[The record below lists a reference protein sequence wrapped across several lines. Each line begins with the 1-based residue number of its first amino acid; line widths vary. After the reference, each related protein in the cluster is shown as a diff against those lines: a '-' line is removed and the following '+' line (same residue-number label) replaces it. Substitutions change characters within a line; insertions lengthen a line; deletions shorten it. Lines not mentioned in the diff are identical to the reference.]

1 MFELISVEFPELLTF
16 HTTVGAL
23 QYFLVSSFLIGT
35 DFSISRYE
43 ERKTPY
49 WGAFISVSQ
58 ETGRHGFL
66 KRWEGGIDPLYQ
78 Q

>member
-43 ERKTPY
+43 ERKTP
-49 WGAFISVSQ
+49 
-58 ETGRHGFL
+58 
-66 KRWEGGIDPLYQ
+66 
-78 Q
+78 